1 MLRRNARLLAG
12 LAVLALAGV
21 LVAVLLFT
29 DLITDRAGT
38 RRPAPPTSQPALT
51 TTSQPALTTT
61 STTIP
66 GVVSTGRGPSA
77 FTTTTAPGPI
87 QVIVEG
93 AACVRFVGDGWRVRY
108 RIHNRGPAATGPVVG
123 QVDDGDP
130 TVFDEA
136 LRVERCATHQA
147 TSVVLGG
154 GDAIIVTWVAT
165 PTGGRAASRS
175 RHRNVRPTRPT
186 CERPSRSPPPSASPD
201 RRTTAAAGRVAARR
215 VLRPIR
221 VGVVGICLLI
231 TMAR

>member
-1 MLRRNARLLAG
+1 MAG

-29 DLITDRAGT
+29 DLVTDGDRNGQ
-38 RRPAPPTSQPALT
+38 PAPSTSQA
-51 TTSQPALTTT
+51 ALTTT

-66 GVVSTGRGPSA
+66 GVVPTGQGPSA

-87 QVIVEG
+87 QVIVEA

-130 TVFDEA
+130 TVLNEA
-136 LRVERCATHQA
+136 LRVERGATHRA

-154 GDAIIVTWVAT
+154 GEAIIVTWITTPAGEPSSFPIETPDCPTDPADERQAEQAT
-165 PTGGRAASRS
+165 
-175 RHRNVRPTRPT
+175 
-186 CERPSRSPPPSASPD
+186 
-201 RRTTAAAGRVAARR
+201 TT
-215 VLRPIR
+215 LSQP
-221 VGVVGICLLI
+221 
-231 TMAR
+231 

>member
-1 MLRRNARLLAG
+1 MPRRDARLFAG

-21 LVAVLLFT
+21 VAVLLFT
-29 DLITDRAGT
+29 DLVIDRDEGGQ
-38 RRPAPPTSQPALT
+38 PAPPTSQPALT
-51 TTSQPALTTT
+51 TMSQPALTTT

-130 TVFDEA
+130 TVVNEA
-136 LRVERCATHQA
+136 LRVERGATHQA
-147 TSVVLGG
+147 TAVVLGG
-154 GDAIIVTWVAT
+154 GDAIIVTWVTT
-165 PTGGRAASRS
+165 PTGGPSSFPIETPNCPTDPAD
-175 RHRNVRPTRPT
+175 VR
-186 CERPSRSPPPSASPD
+186 EAEQV
-201 RRTTAAAGRVAARR
+201 TTTISQ
-215 VLRPIR
+215 P
-221 VGVVGICLLI
+221 
-231 TMAR
+231 